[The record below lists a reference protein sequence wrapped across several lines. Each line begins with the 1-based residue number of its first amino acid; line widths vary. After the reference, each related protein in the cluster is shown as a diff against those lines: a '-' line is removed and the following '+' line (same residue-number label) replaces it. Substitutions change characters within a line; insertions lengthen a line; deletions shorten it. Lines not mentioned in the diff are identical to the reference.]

1 MHQPKSLRRLIVF
14 GKYYLTHFKEVE
26 KWFRTHD
33 RSDLP
38 APAWVM
44 DNPSGDEPFL
54 GPETDGDP
62 LTNVAATAFLAGRA
76 IRDSEVDCDDRD
88 IVTTANY
95 VAVRASLRDVG
106 LNDPRQARFTVDE
119 GTTPPLVHISGRKN
133 SVDALIREWSSFMA
147 DPWNG
152 ERSFA
157 AECDML

>member
-95 VAVRASLRDVG
+95 VMLGSMTHARHASPSTKGPHLH
-106 LNDPRQARFTVDE
+106 LSTSVDE
-119 GTTPPLVHISGRKN
+119 RTQWTH
-133 SVDALIREWSSFMA
+133 
-147 DPWNG
+147 
-152 ERSFA
+152 
-157 AECDML
+157 